1 MYWRRGRKGTKFE
14 STMISIS
21 KKIHG
26 LYSTCTKRTRPSA
39 VDNRLG
45 PYFFD
50 QTPQLQF
57 RGGSEIQSMAYLSFV
72 CDSRERNDDEKRS
85 IVPFLLHEVGDE
97 GNGLNGLTKTHLV
110 CQDPVEMVV
119 VQ

>member
-1 MYWRRGRKGTKFE
+1 
-14 STMISIS
+14 
-21 KKIHG
+21 
-26 LYSTCTKRTRPSA
+26 
-39 VDNRLG
+39 
-45 PYFFD
+45 
-50 QTPQLQF
+50 
-57 RGGSEIQSMAYLSFV
+57 MAYLSFV
-72 CDSRERNDDEKRS
+72 RDSRERNNDEKRS